1 MEAVEL
7 IDVADLVNNEY
18 VFHTSTATFRS
29 CQVTQ
34 FIAFLDAAGKWKP
47 SNISATV
54 LQLLFGVPKPLKSTI
69 KVYVLLL
76 YK

>member
-7 IDVADLVNNEY
+7 IHGDQVNSTHDFILPIDY
-18 VFHTSTATFRS
+18 VS
-29 CQVTQ
+29 CQVTDE

-54 LQLLFGVPKPLKSTI
+54 LQLINGDRLKNKLPVI
-69 KVYVLLL
+69 KVYVLL
-76 YK
+76 YM